1 MTAPLVTLD
10 QAGTQVE
17 VTIWPSSDSGG
28 LSVLLPAADWAAIVA
43 QGELLSPMVA
53 YRQAESRLAS
63 SHRARR

>member
-17 VTIWPSSDSGG
+17 VTVWPSADSGG
-28 LSVLLPAADWAAIVA
+28 LSVLLPAVDWAAIVA
-43 QGELLSPMVA
+43 QGELLAPMVA
-53 YRQAESRLAS
+53 FRQAEARLAA